1 MMDASTRAS
10 IFGVLVLVNKPVSA
24 PEMVA
29 LCKPLGI
36 SSSNVKSHL
45 TRLVREGALSRT
57 GARRAH
63 RYAIAPEQRELVQA
77 ISSRVSVAPAEP
89 WDGQWLIVSLKPLSS
104 RAERRQLRSRLWFEG
119 FRPSAVDTFLRPA
132 WPLTWAVARA
142 QALTGVS
149 SACVIGTLVGTLH
162 LGQVRRLYRLASI
175 DAQAR
180 RLARRIDG
188 IGVRLGDPADG
199 FKHRLTVGGLM
210 VDLVSHVPHLP
221 RLVWGDLTGLQDL
234 QSAYADFEARVVAP
248 ANTFVDAIL
257 SVRRRR
263 EGQVSRMRPRRG
275 VKNRA
280 VVHKRLAR

>member
-1 MMDASTRAS
+1 MMDGSTRAS
-10 IFGVLVLVNKPVSA
+10 LFGVLVLVNAPVSA

-77 ISSRVSVAPAEP
+77 ISSRVSPAPAEP
-89 WDGQWLIVSLKPLSS
+89 WDGQWLIVSLKPQSG

-162 LGQVRRLYRLASI
+162 LGQVRRLYRLTSI
-175 DAQAR
+175 DRQAR
-180 RLARRIDG
+180 RLARRITNASRVA
-188 IGVRLGDPADG
+188 INEPAHA
-199 FKHRLTVGGLM
+199 FRSRLTFGGLM
-210 VDLVSHVPHLP
+210 AELVSHVPNLP
-221 RLVWGDLTGLQDL
+221 NEIWNDLTGLREV
-234 QSAYADFEARVVAP
+234 QSVFSHFEARVAEP
-248 ANTFVDAIL
+248 ADAFIRAIV
-257 SVRRRR
+257 SGRRRVTPR
-263 EGQVSRMRPRRG
+263 LASRPS
-275 VKNRA
+275 RA
-280 VVHKRLAR
+280 VKRRMAGYEGAVR